1 MTEMTTGCE
10 VVGHPIRLTCVGEDV
25 RCPCGMS
32 TITWEMP
39 GNIGRLGVQTIA
51 RVESASGMTVRL
63 SGLPEAL
70 AAARGAL

>member
-10 VVGHPIRLTCVGEDV
+10 KVHPIRLTAIGEDA
-25 RCPCGMS
+25 RCPCGLR
-32 TITWEMP
+32 TLTWEKP
-39 GNIGRLGVQTIA
+39 DDLGISQIIA
-51 RVESASGMTVRL
+51 RVESASGQIVRL

>member
-10 VVGHPIRLTCVGEDV
+10 VVGHPIRLTCVGEDA

-39 GNIGRLGVQTIA
+39 DNIGRLGVQTIA
-51 RVESASGMTVRL
+51 RLRGTPGMIVRL